1 MDATTIADTLASWIA
16 AALVPLIAYGLALL
30 RRWGIN
36 DTVLAAITRGAG
48 AAYAELVRG
57 KEGTTHAAIERAVDV
72 GAAYVE
78 KRVPATL
85 PKAGFVNHDAV
96 RDAVRAHLGTL
107 LAADPTV
114 SPKGGG

>member
-1 MDATTIADTLASWIA
+1 MDLTALAQQLA
-16 AALVPLIAYGLALL
+16 ELLVPIIVYILGHGLVLL
-30 RRWGIN
+30 RRWRIN